1 MEHLL
6 ISLGV
11 IIAMCFKFKPKLYL
25 LIMKLFQFT
34 KRFLLLTLFFQFHFC
49 VNPELNN
56 PCDPSNK
63 DFTLT
68 LALRWLIDDK
78 SNFCGYKVERPIC
91 DLPYSQVSLPENW
104 RRLQIYY
111 QTVARES
118 KKTIQQIYTI
128 PLSNSL
134 SPVGFYSSG
143 LLPNGKILAMP
154 ANPSDKILIL
164 DPSDDSMRT
173 LTMPEALAL
182 RGYILGPNGK
192 AYGIPS
198 PGGKMLV
205 YDSASDEITIKLAP
219 SGTANFQGG
228 VVVGQEI
235 YMMNRTGENVLV
247 YNIELDAF
255 SLIPVGPNFTSS
267 AVQYVGAALA
277 PDGRIFA
284 APANQTNVL
293 TINPGLKQARI
304 DTIPQVNP
312 NNSIRYFEGAVLGMD
327 GAIYMFPRET
337 TNILRVSPED
347 NTFRLLNNPNQP
359 LTNAGGKYIN
369 GKLTPSGLIISSPY
383 VSIDNDRLL
392 FVNSLN
398 QEVSLGQSIVPE
410 VTDQIGNWIG
420 ATLARNGKIY
430 YFPIV
435 PNRPILVVD
444 LGETFCDSVLLS
456 AYMNNN

>member
-1 MEHLL
+1 MQL
-6 ISLGV
+6 IQSV
-11 IIAMCFKFKPKLYL
+11 KSF
-25 LIMKLFQFT
+25 LIVTLLFQFHSCINT
-34 KRFLLLTLFFQFHFC
+34 
-49 VNPELNN
+49 ELSN

-63 DFTLT
+63 EFTLT
-68 LALRWLIDDK
+68 LALRWLIDDR

-104 RRLQIYY
+104 KRLQDYY

-154 ANPSDKILIL
+154 GLTPSDKILIL
-164 DPSDDSMRT
+164 DPTDDSMRT
-173 LTMPEALAL
+173 LTMPEAIAL

-205 YDSASDEITIKLAP
+205 YDSANDEIAIKVAP

-235 YMMNRTGENVLV
+235 FMMNRTGENVLV

-255 SLIPVGPNFTSS
+255 SLIPVGPNFTTST
-267 AVQYVGAALA
+267 VQYVGAALS
-277 PDGRIFA
+277 PDGRIFG

-293 TINPGLKQARI
+293 TVNPGLKQARL

-312 NNSIRYFEGAVLGMD
+312 DNLIRYFEGAVLGMD
-327 GAIYMFPRET
+327 GAIYMFPRDT

-347 NTFRLLNNPNQP
+347 NSFRLLNNPNEP

-369 GKLTPSGLIISSPY
+369 GKLTPSGQIISSPY

-392 FVNSLN
+392 IVNSLN

-410 VTDQIGNWIG
+410 ITNQIGNWIG
-420 ATLARNGKIY
+420 ATLAGNGKIY

-435 PNRPILVVD
+435 ANRPILVVD
-444 LGETFCDSVLLS
+444 LGETFCNSVLLS